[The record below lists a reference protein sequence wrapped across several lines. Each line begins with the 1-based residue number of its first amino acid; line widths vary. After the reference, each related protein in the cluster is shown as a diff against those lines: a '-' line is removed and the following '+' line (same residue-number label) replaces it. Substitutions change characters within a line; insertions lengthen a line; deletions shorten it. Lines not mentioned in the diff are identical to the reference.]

1 VDIKGKKVS
10 KLYAAALKEVFKK
23 HYNEGNVIR
32 KVNHDRFTLC
42 SSRKVMFQPFW
53 KRQPLLFGWT
63 DSKDRRENVW
73 MLVSSICIPSLYE
86 LAPAASCTHGQVET
100 LVFDLLV
107 DVDVEKRTRAGVDL
121 W

>member
-1 VDIKGKKVS
+1 
-10 KLYAAALKEVFKK
+10 
-23 HYNEGNVIR
+23 
-32 KVNHDRFTLC
+32 
-42 SSRKVMFQPFW
+42 
-53 KRQPLLFGWT
+53 
-63 DSKDRRENVW
+63 

-121 W
+121 HIMVIFDRVLCLMMQLDISPSASRLQRANSLQGHGYLGWEPAESSITPIMMMDYHG